1 MIIITK
7 KYALIQ
13 YIPKKYMLLDI
24 IITENHVL
32 MCINFLLHHN
42 VVTLKEKLLFLKHK
56 NIMA

>member
-13 YIPKKYMLLDI
+13 YIPKKHMLLHI

>member
-13 YIPKKYMLLDI
+13 YIPKKYRLLEI

-42 VVTLKEKLLFLKHK
+42 VFTLKEKLLFLKHK